1 MEVVRS
7 GGARL
12 PCLGGL
18 AMTPAKLGAMT
29 FDPVAKAQQLVDES
43 TSWDTSVTVDA
54 EPGDIPLVDV
64 TTYFATGERVDLDAV
79 AAVVREACETVGFFQ
94 LTGHGVPRSLI
105 EATFAETRR
114 LHALPADATDAI
126 RLDRPD
132 FPLRG
137 VGYMPVGERKLP
149 IRAHGNVNEAF
160 VIKTDRD
167 IGFDDNQWPDEHVIP
182 GFRDAVERYAGAVE
196 ALAMRLLP
204 IYAVALDMEPDF
216 FDEGFTDPFWRL
228 RMTHYPPVDRDLEND
243 GDLGDYGI
251 PPHVDTTFCTLLLQD
266 SPGLTIYSTPRDAW
280 VNAAVVDDAYVVNT
294 GELLRQWTNDRFLS
308 VRHFANNH
316 GQDASRYSIPFFFN
330 ANADYPMACV
340 PSCCGPDNPA
350 KYPPVS
356 YLQSQAVVQGE

>member
-1 MEVVRS
+1 
-7 GGARL
+7 
-12 PCLGGL
+12 
-18 AMTPAKLGAMT
+18 MT
-29 FDPVAKAQQLVDES
+29 FDPVAKARQLVEES

-54 EPGDIPLVDV
+54 EPGDIPMVDV
-64 TTYFATGERVDLDAV
+64 SAYFASGERADLDAV
-79 AAVVREACETVGFFQ
+79 ATVVREACETVGFFQ
-94 LTGHGVPRSLI
+94 LTGHGVPRPLI

-114 LHALPADATDAI
+114 LHALPADVTDRI

-149 IRAHGNVNEAF
+149 IRSSGNVNEAF

-167 IGFDDNQWPDEHVIP
+167 IDFDDNQWPDERAIP
-182 GFRDAVERYAGAVE
+182 GFRAAVERYAEAVE
-196 ALAMRLLP
+196 GLAMRLLP
-204 IYAVALDMEPDF
+204 IYAVALDMAPDF
-216 FDEGFTDPFWRL
+216 FDEGFRHPFWRL
-228 RMTHYPPVDRDLEND
+228 RMTHYPPVHIGRRDERETD
-243 GDLGDYGI
+243 AELGDYGI
-251 PPHVDTTFCTLLLQD
+251 PPHVDTTFFTLLLQD
-266 SPGLTIYSTPRDAW
+266 SPGLTIYSTLRDAW

-308 VRHFANNH
+308 VRHYANNNAANNN

-330 ANADYPMACV
+330 ATADYPMACV